1 MATSEFIT
9 HSFSRLEGGEAALR
23 LRDTVVAP
31 DDRVEDFV
39 NELKHA
45 LQRRAA
51 RDYGVFSA
59 ENGELGSNLQKYLDG
74 ELGDNPFVALSVQWM
89 EKLREVLDELEITLQ
104 GHVVFVQEEHL
115 GVQTFYIF
123 VLSLKESMVINHN
136 LEVETTRYV
145 DFGSSLMAMRAEL
158 SLWQAGASKTYLT
171 LAAPRGAGEWGDAFR
186 ALCGF
191 ENTVDKKSET
201 SKFLEAVSGFSM
213 ELPDD
218 KVTEFQSQVVDF
230 CIESDKRGE
239 AVAFDELGGV
249 AREVGVD
256 ADKFVE
262 KLAETQPADGEKI
275 HVDRNSLKKF
285 MRYVGREKDLAVSFS
300 SAMIPE
306 RVVYD
311 KDKDELTIKGL
322 PKTLRKQLL
331 DSL

>member
-1 MATSEFIT
+1 MATTNFIT
-9 HSFSRLEGGEAALR
+9 HSFSRLEGGEASLR
-23 LRDTVVAP
+23 LRDSVVP
-31 DDRVEDFV
+31 SEDRVEDFV
-39 NELKHA
+39 TELKHA

-51 RDYGVFSA
+51 RDYGVFSESA
-59 ENGELGSNLQKYLDG
+59 ELALALKKQADD
-74 ELGDNPFVALSVQWM
+74 ELGDNPFVVLTVQWM
-89 EKLREVLDELEITLQ
+89 QALKTALDELEITLQ
-104 GHVVFVQEEHL
+104 GHVVFIQEEHL
-115 GVQTFYIF
+115 GVETFFIF

-145 DFGSSLMAMRAEL
+145 DFGSSLMALRAEL

-171 LAAPRGAGEWGDAFR
+171 MAAPRGAAEWGDAFR

-191 ENTVDKKSET
+191 ENTVDKKAET
-201 SKFLEAVSGFSM
+201 SKFLETVSGFSM
-213 ELPDD
+213 DLPND
-218 KVTEFQSQVVDF
+218 KATEFQAQVVDF
-230 CIESDKRGE
+230 CIETDKRGE
-239 AVAFDELGGV
+239 AVAFDELGNV

-262 KLAETQPADGEKI
+262 KLAETQPADAEKL

-300 SAMIPE
+300 SAMMPE

-311 KDKDELTIKGL
+311 KEKDELTIKGL